1 MRRYRIERDD
11 RRIRH
16 VNIARLDVGRDAS
29 LLQPL
34 EKHLIKLAVTLSF
47 AFKDAVLDFMLATR
61 HHISLLL
68 VKRFA
73 NDSLAGY
80 SYIVLAL
87 DSRIDF
93 LDFQLYP
100 FLDFLELRVCFDQRR
115 MLRSVFLAQLR
126 NFLRGLNL
134 LIAKSLYKNR
144 TEDLGRRLQLT
155 RVVSNGFDLLEP
167 GFSFSALR
175 LRLDELDTQI
185 SKLLGR

>member
-16 VNIARLDVGRDAS
+16 VNIARLDVGRDAR
-29 LLQPL
+29 LLQPP

-61 HHISLLL
+61 HHIRLLFVERL
-68 VKRFA
+68 A
-73 NDSLAGY
+73 NDLLAGS
-80 SYIVLAL
+80 SYIVFTL

-93 LDFQLYP
+93 FDFQLYP
-100 FLDFLELRVCFDQRR
+100 VLNLLKLGTCLDQLR
-115 MLRSVFLAQLR
+115 MLRSVFILQLR

-134 LIAKSLYKNR
+134 LIPKSLYK
-144 TEDLGRRLQLT
+144 TGIEDLGRRLQLS
-155 RVVSNGFDLLEP
+155 RVVKNGCDLLEP
-167 GFSFSALR
+167 GFSFGALS
-175 LRLDELDTQI
+175 LRVDELGTQI